1 MCPLTACWAPLFV
14 RLSCTNYLI
23 VVYEKTGLLI
33 ALRMELALRWSFWC
47 SKARS
52 ALASWSIDRRCVQ
65 EAKAFPW
72 DEPLGLNRG
81 TTDGACF
88 FVFAVLSLAH
98 DSNCLVVEWD
108 TFWFGF
114 NHPLEI
120 CWVTPSLATALVY
133 LSELGF
139 WTWYAVALSFCS
151 SFSLLVWG
159 NAQTGIFLHFF
170 LVFLMNGVYML
181 QRTRLNGLFLCVILL
196 FFAIPLNQKGVSV
209 RITKRGLTPSLTL

>member
-1 MCPLTACWAPLFV
+1 
-14 RLSCTNYLI
+14 
-23 VVYEKTGLLI
+23 
-33 ALRMELALRWSFWC
+33 MELALRWSFWC

-108 TFWFGF
+108 TFWFGC

-120 CWVTPSLATALVY
+120 CWVTPSLATAFVY
-133 LSELGF
+133 LSELGL
-139 WTWYAVALSFCS
+139 TLRAVALSFCS
-151 SFSLLVWG
+151 LFFFVGLGQRADWNLIFILVL
-159 NAQTGIFLHFF
+159 FL
-170 LVFLMNGVYML
+170 NGVHVV
-181 QRTRLNGLFLCVILL
+181 QRTALNGLLFLCDSSVLCN
-196 FFAIPLNQKGVSV
+196 PLESKGGIS
-209 RITKRGLTPSLTL
+209 TYKKRGLTPSLTS

>member
-1 MCPLTACWAPLFV
+1 MCPLTACWVPLFV
-14 RLSCTNYLI
+14 RLSCTNVYLI
-23 VVYEKTGLLI
+23 VVYEKTGMLI

-120 CWVTPSLATALVY
+120 CWVTPSLATAFVY

-139 WTWYAVALSFCS
+139 LNLVCS
-151 SFSLLVWG
+151 S
-159 NAQTGIFLHFF
+159 A
-170 LVFLMNGVYML
+170 
-181 QRTRLNGLFLCVILL
+181 VILL
-196 FFAIPLNQKGVSV
+196 FVFLRWFGATRRLESYLHFLVLFSQWSSRGAEDCIEWAFGFFVILQFFAIPLNQKGVSA
-209 RITKRGLTPSLTL
+209 RIRSEALRRA